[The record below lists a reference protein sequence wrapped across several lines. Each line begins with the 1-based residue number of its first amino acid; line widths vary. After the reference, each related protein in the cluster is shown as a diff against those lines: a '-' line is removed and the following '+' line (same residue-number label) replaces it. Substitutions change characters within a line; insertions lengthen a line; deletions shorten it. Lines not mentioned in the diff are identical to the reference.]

1 VDVLMPSTSGSDNP
15 MLQHAGHRSF
25 DKLLWCGVRMF
36 EYPHTL
42 LHQKVMT
49 IDSILSAVGSSNFD
63 DRSFETND
71 ELTLGILD
79 AALARRLDS
88 IFERYAARADEMEQ
102 ESWRRRRSRA
112 HRHRAPDSRGRRS
125 WATLIIK
132 GMKNPRHMAT
142 RTSEGQ

>member
-1 VDVLMPSTSGSDNP
+1 

-102 ESWRRRRSRA
+102 VPLQHGRSSEDDELDAEQFDCAVGLCRA
-112 HRHRAPDSRGRRS
+112 GQKRCFAHEARNELGGGE
-125 WATLIIK
+125 LIQ
-132 GMKNPRHMAT
+132 RL
-142 RTSEGQ
+142 R